1 MANQDYNPCQ
11 CEGAGF
17 CKRYGNVI
25 TTNMHYRC
33 KNSAHYRKALET
45 FFIDDL
51 DKTMVNEEM
60 YNKKVEREKK
70 QKLLDNVITEVEKE
84 GIDASNEEVEE
95 GLGTVL
101 ANVFSKFGITEE
113 KIEEWSGLG
122 GCGCSKRKKFLNK
135 ILPFKKSG

>member
-1 MANQDYNPCQ
+1 MSNEDYHPCE
-11 CEGAGF
+11 CEQAGF
-17 CKRYGNVI
+17 CTRYANVV
-25 TTNMHYRC
+25 TPNMHQRC

-51 DKTMVNEEM
+51 DKGMVNKEQYEHQQ
-60 YNKKVEREKK
+60 K
-70 QKLLDNVITEVEKE
+70 QKQERQLLDEVIYNVEKA
-84 GIDASNEEVEE
+84 GVDATNEEVEE

-113 KIEEWSGLG
+113 KVEEWSGMG

-135 ILPFKKSG
+135 ILPFKKTK